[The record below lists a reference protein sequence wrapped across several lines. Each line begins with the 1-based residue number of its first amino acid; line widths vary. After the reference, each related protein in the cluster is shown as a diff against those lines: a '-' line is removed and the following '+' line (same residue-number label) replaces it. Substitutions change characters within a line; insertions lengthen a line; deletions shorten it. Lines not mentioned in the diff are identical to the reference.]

1 MRRRGSDLRTIRLV
15 LGSLAA
21 VALIASGVLD
31 RDRGGW
37 ALVLVGLVVIVALAL
52 RFFVYRD

>member
-1 MRRRGSDLRTIRLV
+1 V

-37 ALVLVGLVVIVALAL
+37 ALVLVGVVVIVALAL
-52 RFFVYRD
+52 RHFVYRD